1 MSTAVAGPVGVN
13 WTAPNAR
20 LDGTVL
26 DISEVGGY
34 EIRYKKVSD
43 ANFTYVS
50 INDAYTNQYNF
61 SWLEGNYVFQI
72 AAFDKSG
79 VYSNFVDIVSAN

>member
-1 MSTAVAGPVGVN
+1 MN
-13 WTAPNAR
+13 WTAPDAR

-72 AAFDKSG
+72 AAFDKNG